1 MAQVALITG
10 ASSGIGKSIA
20 EHLSNKGFIVY
31 GTARV
36 PENYQTPKDFS
47 LISLDVTDLK
57 SIKQC
62 VQEVI
67 DKEGRIDVLINN
79 AGRGMTGPVEETDMS
94 QVKALYDTNYFGPVA
109 MIQEVLPL
117 MRKQKGGTIINVT
130 SIAGYM
136 GLPFRAHYSSVKS
149 ALSILTEGIRLEV
162 KPFGVSVYS
171 LAPGDF
177 ATDIASRRFN
187 AELSKDSAYQNI
199 YKQQLELFDK
209 HVDTAMDPIDV
220 ANKIEEIITK
230 KPKRIHFLVANKL
243 QRLSVL
249 LLKKVLSQAQYEK
262 LLANHYNL

>member
-10 ASSGIGKSIA
+10 ASSGIGRSIA

-36 PENYQTPKDFS
+36 PENYPNPKDYS

-57 SIKQC
+57 SIRQC
-62 VQEVI
+62 VQELI

-79 AGRGMTGPVEETDMS
+79 AGRGMTGPVEETDIE

-109 MIQEVLPL
+109 MIQEVLPF

-136 GLPFRAHYSSVKS
+136 GLPYRAHYSSVKS

-187 AELSKDSAYQNI
+187 TELSKDSAYQNT
-199 YKQQLELFDK
+199 YKQQLELFDE
-209 HVDTAMDPIDV
+209 HVDTAMDPIEV
-220 ANKIEEIITK
+220 ALKIEEIITN

-249 LLKKVLSQAQYEK
+249 LLKKVLSQTQYEK
-262 LLANHYNL
+262 LLANHYKL

>member
-36 PENYQTPKDFS
+36 PENYLTPEGYS
-47 LISLDVTDLK
+47 LIPLNVTDMK
-57 SIKQC
+57 SISQC
-62 VQEVI
+62 VRELI

-79 AGRGMTGPVEETDMS
+79 AGRGMTGPVEETEID

-109 MIQEVLPL
+109 MIQEVLPF
-117 MRKQKGGTIINVT
+117 MRDQKAGTIINVT

-162 KPFGVSVYS
+162 KSFGVSVYS

-187 AELSKDSAYQNI
+187 TEVSTDSVYLKTYQ
-199 YKQQLELFDK
+199 QQLELFDQ
-209 HVDTAMDPIDV
+209 HVDSAMNPIEV
-220 ANKIEEIITK
+220 AKKIEKIITK
-230 KPKRIHFLVANKL
+230 KPKQIHFLVANKL
-243 QRLSVL
+243 QRLSVF
-249 LLKKVLSQAQYEK
+249 LLKKILTQSQYEK
-262 LLANHYNL
+262 LLAKHYNL